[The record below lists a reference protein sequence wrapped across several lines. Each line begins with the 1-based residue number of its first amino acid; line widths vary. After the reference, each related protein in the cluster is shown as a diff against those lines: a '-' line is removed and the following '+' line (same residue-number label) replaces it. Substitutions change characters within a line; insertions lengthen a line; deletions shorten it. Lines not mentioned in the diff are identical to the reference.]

1 MEQDN
6 RANVARLKDE
16 VIQEYGVNPE
26 RDDLPHDVRR
36 WVELI
41 HEYLGLEELT
51 VIWLKDQTADADI
64 SGKFKAVVGLRPI
77 AYIRR
82 LRVEWTKKLFQNGFK
97 NRWEVSITVG
107 YRHRS
112 SMTMAFKEETG
123 ISSAEFIRN
132 LKKIT

>member
-1 MEQDN
+1 MN
-6 RANVARLKDE
+6 RA
-16 VIQEYGVNPE
+16 IQEEISQFKEEVLAEHGIDPE
-26 RDDLPHDVRR
+26 DASLPPDVRR

-77 AYIRR
+77 AYIQR

-97 NRWEVSITVG
+97 SRWEVAITVG

-123 ISSAEFIRN
+123 ISPAEFIRN